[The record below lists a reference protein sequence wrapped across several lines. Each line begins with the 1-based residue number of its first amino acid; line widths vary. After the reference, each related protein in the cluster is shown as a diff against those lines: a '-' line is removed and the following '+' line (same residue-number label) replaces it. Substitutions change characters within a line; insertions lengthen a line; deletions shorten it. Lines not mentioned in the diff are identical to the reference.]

1 MGEPSKAMRG
11 RVGRGADRLKEGATV
26 ARERGRRQL
35 SRCARLDVPWA
46 RCRPARVVRETI
58 QRFVL
63 DPMMSYYT
71 RRKVSGRERFDGL
84 DAPVV
89 FVANH
94 SSHMD
99 TPAILRAL
107 PWKWRHRTAVA
118 AAADYFYR
126 DRRIA
131 GLVSLLFNTVPVLR
145 QGGGDGELAHIDK
158 LLDDRWN
165 LLLFPEGTRSRVG
178 RLKRMRPGAAVLAA
192 RHDSAIVPIH
202 VTGTGDAMPPGRV
215 WPRRKLWQ
223 RRYPVRIA
231 FGDPIL
237 PLEGESA
244 RDVTGRVEHFF
255 EEQGEPVDRLR
266 TPIPELAGVGE
277 PH

>member
-1 MGEPSKAMRG
+1 MREPSNGMRG
-11 RVGRGADRLKEGATV
+11 RVGRGADRLKEGASA
-26 ARERGRRQL
+26 ARERGRQI

-46 RCRPARVVRETI
+46 RCRPARVLRETI
-58 QRFVL
+58 QRFLL
-63 DPMMSYYT
+63 DPIMTYYT
-71 RRKVSGRERFDGL
+71 RRKVSGRERFEDL
-84 DAPVV
+84 DAPLV

-131 GLVSLLFNTVPVLR
+131 GLVSLLFNTVPVQR
-145 QGGGDGELAHIDK
+145 GGGADGELAHIDK

-165 LLLFPEGTRSRVG
+165 LLLFPEGTRSRAG
-178 RLKRMRPGAAVLAA
+178 RRQRMRSGAAVLAA
-192 RHDSAIVPIH
+192 RHGSVIVPIH
-202 VTGTGDAMPPGRV
+202 VTGTGDAMPPGQV
-215 WPRRKLWQ
+215 WPRRKLWR
-223 RRYPVRIA
+223 RRYPVQIA
-231 FGDPIL
+231 FGDPIR
-237 PLEGESA
+237 PAAGESA
-244 RDVTGRVEHFF
+244 REVTARVEEFF
-255 EEQGEPVDRLR
+255 ARRGEPVERSPQPTR
-266 TPIPELAGVGE
+266 ELAGAGH

>member
-1 MGEPSKAMRG
+1 MGEPSKELRG
-11 RVGRGADRLKEGATV
+11 RVGRGADRLKEGATA
-26 ARERGRRQL
+26 ARERGRQI

-46 RCRPARVVRETI
+46 RCRFARGLRETI
-58 QRFVL
+58 QRFLL
-63 DPMMSYYT
+63 DPLMTYYM
-71 RRKVSGRERFDGL
+71 RRKVSGREVFAKL
-84 DAPVV
+84 EAPLV

-94 SSHMD
+94 TSHLD

-131 GLVSLLFNTVPVLR
+131 SLVSLVFNTVPVAR
-145 QGGGDGELAHIDK
+145 EGGGGELAHIDK

-165 LLLFPEGTRSRVG
+165 LLLFPEGTRSRAG
-178 RLKRMRPGAAVLAA
+178 RLKRLKSGAAVLAA

-202 VTGTGDAMPPGRV
+202 ISGTNEAMPPGQV
-215 WPRRKLWQ
+215 WPHRKLWR
-223 RRYPVRIA
+223 RRYPVKIA
-231 FGDPIL
+231 FGDPIR
-237 PLEGESA
+237 PTDGESA
-244 RDVTGRVEHFF
+244 REVTARVQDFF
-255 EEQGEPVDRLR
+255 EQQEHQPGERSPAQV
-266 TPIPELAGVGE
+266 PALAGVGD

>member
-1 MGEPSKAMRG
+1 MREPSNGRRG
-11 RVGRGADRLKEGATV
+11 RVGRGADRLKEGASA
-26 ARERGRRQL
+26 ARERGRQI

-46 RCRPARVVRETI
+46 RCQPARVLRETI

-63 DPMMSYYT
+63 DPIMTYYT
-71 RRKVSGRERFDGL
+71 RRKVSGRERFEEL
-84 DAPVV
+84 DAPLV

-131 GLVSLLFNTVPVLR
+131 GLVSLLFNTVPVQR
-145 QGGGDGELAHIDK
+145 GGGADGELAHIDK
-158 LLDDRWN
+158 LLEDRWN
-165 LLLFPEGTRSRVG
+165 LLLFPEGTRSRAG
-178 RLKRMRPGAAVLAA
+178 RRKRMRSGAAVLAA
-192 RHDSAIVPIH
+192 RHGSVIVPIH
-202 VTGTGDAMPPGRV
+202 VTGTGDAMPPGQA
-215 WPRRKLWQ
+215 WPRRKLWR
-223 RRYPVRIA
+223 RRYPVKIA
-231 FGDPIL
+231 FGDPIR
-237 PLEGESA
+237 PAEGESA
-244 RDVTGRVEHFF
+244 REVTARVEEFF
-255 EEQGEPVDRLR
+255 ARRGEPVERSPQPTR
-266 TPIPELAGVGE
+266 ELAGVGD